1 MRKMKKSQES
11 LFNNLGNGESNSS
24 SETTTSPESSYYV
37 CVCVC
42 VIQNSLL
49 LVQLYT
55 ELHFDIFWTKYAVC
69 QTHCHDA
76 AGVGGC

>member
-11 LFNNLGNGESNSS
+11 LFNNLGNRESYSS
-24 SETTTSPESSYYV
+24 CETTTSPESSYY
-37 CVCVC
+37 VCVC